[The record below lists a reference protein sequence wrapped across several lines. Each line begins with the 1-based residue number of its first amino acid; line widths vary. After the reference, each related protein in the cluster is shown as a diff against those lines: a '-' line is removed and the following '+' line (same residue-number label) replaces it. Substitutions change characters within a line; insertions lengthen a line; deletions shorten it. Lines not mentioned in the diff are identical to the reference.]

1 MSKVDQKQIAES
13 RRLKAV
19 IDGQLRWMYK
29 LWIKNEPNLKKWQKL
44 KIGEDLDWDFEDVQN
59 TRQKEFIDAIL
70 KVMVEFQT
78 TQTLRINNET
88 RKQESI

>member
-44 KIGEDLDWDFEDVQN
+44 KIGEDLDWDFEDAQN

-70 KVMVEFQT
+70 KVMVEFQNHPN
-78 TQTLRINNET
+78 IED
-88 RKQESI
+88 